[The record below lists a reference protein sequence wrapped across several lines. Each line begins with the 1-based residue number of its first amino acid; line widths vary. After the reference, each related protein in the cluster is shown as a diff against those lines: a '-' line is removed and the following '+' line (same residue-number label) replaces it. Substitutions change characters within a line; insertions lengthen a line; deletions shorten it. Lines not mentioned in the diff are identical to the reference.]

1 VAKRIGLLP
10 CLIIYLIILIGCT
23 TGGNNSHG
31 TKEPNLNQDISGV
44 WLGSFAAKSYPKGI
58 FTIGIITADGQA
70 RFIGENTQFVV
81 GPDGA
86 LVVDANTFTL
96 RLSPDQLPLPEDDLE
111 HWIQNDAY
119 GSAIRFISTL
129 FGFVATRQSIFDVG
143 YRYDD
148 NEETGSVPFLF
159 YNTTFDPPADS
170 HVRPDVN
177 NIQGTWKIKESPA
190 AGQSITLT
198 IEPNLATTMATSIS
212 GSDTLNNTFT
222 GSVSIHFN
230 PATEKKAHNIYDVN
244 LTMNEGTAGEISLA
258 GLAAYVLNVDTGGI
272 TLGKTLAI
280 GATNTDKDHPVSLSG
295 LADPVP

>member
-1 VAKRIGLLP
+1 MAKRIGLLP

-198 IEPNLATTMATSIS
+198 IEPNLVTTTYTSIS
-212 GSDTLNNTFT
+212 GSDTLNNKFT

-230 PATEKKAHNIYDVN
+230 PTTEKKAHNIYDVQ
-244 LTMNEGTAGEISLA
+244 LTIEGTAGEISLT

-272 TLGKTLAI
+272 SIGKTLAI